1 LAVLGLLVEVGGH
14 LCNVLVGQLLE
25 IEVMLT
31 LMVLALTGQ

>member
-1 LAVLGLLVEVGGH
+1 LAVLELLVVVGGH
-14 LCNVLVGQLLE
+14 LGNVLVGQLLE